1 VPDIPFDLPPDAP
14 LSFGHSCLLF
24 LPIIRKRKEEEKQ
37 NERKVND
44 GKAAQVV
51 FGDVWARQ
59 GWKRYVVC
67 RGWQ

>member
-1 VPDIPFDLPPDAP
+1 LVILVCYF
-14 LSFGHSCLLF
+14 FLLYG
-24 LPIIRKRKEEEKQ
+24 RGKEEEKQ
-37 NERKVND
+37 NERIVND

-51 FGDVWARQ
+51 FGDVWALQ